1 MLIFVCVHLCW
12 LTLQLLDE
20 MLDDGYPAV
29 MEPNVLREII
39 KPPSL
44 LRKLQDQIMG
54 ESTL

>member
-1 MLIFVCVHLCW
+1 MLVF
-12 LTLQLLDE
+12 QLLDE

-54 ESTL
+54 ESTS